1 MFLSARPPEL
11 VRYWG
16 RGAASLFLLGL
27 LALRPG
33 LALGFADEAARRAEI
48 ERTWAGSRQEIEAF
62 VNDPDNRAAGEGR
75 YYLQM
80 WTNDLVRYAISKRIV
95 AIRDPLLALY
105 DKEFDTLTHATD
117 YVFAYDPRAFG
128 VSRAR
133 LALAQPADLWVSPN
147 GEELVLSSSQFV
159 WHLASVSR
167 ALIEANQASEPVVR
181 PFLARALAVVTAH
194 LKRWALS
201 DKDRIFQRR
210 GYGSQYGM
218 YNHREFVQQL
228 RLRAFSGASYSNA
241 ITDIDTWIIAAAAEL
256 IAAHRLL
263 PGVAPLDNA
272 AATALAVYVREAT
285 AMLSERSQSQSLY
298 KPDGTPV
305 SGLVFDPGGFDGH
318 PDHRFAGYSGAEF
331 PTAEKAGPSGASWD
345 SSHGGRQPSVF
356 PSLYET
362 RGATGAAWPD
372 AGAIAAFARSFAFAV
387 FEGDLKRPRLRNFLD
402 GSNGWYRADLAK
414 HLGYPPFGLTCA
426 LLYMP
431 WGRYAAFEPA
441 IAPIVA
447 AAWRIVASDDPQDV
461 AFRNRMFET
470 PRENGGSGVPDAS
483 VRGASQ
489 WLFPLLAAYPLDP
502 ASPSVSK

>member
-285 AMLSERSQSQSLY
+285 AMLSEFPASFSTQAGLTGIPITASPAIPALNFPQPRRPVPLA
-298 KPDGTPV
+298 PAGTPATV
-305 SGLVFDPGGFDGH
+305 AANRRFFCRFTKRAARRERPG
-318 PDHRFAGYSGAEF
+318 
-331 PTAEKAGPSGASWD
+331 PTP
-345 SSHGGRQPSVF
+345 
-356 PSLYET
+356 
-362 RGATGAAWPD
+362 
-372 AGAIAAFARSFAFAV
+372 ARS
-387 FEGDLKRPRLRNFLD
+387 
-402 GSNGWYRADLAK
+402 
-414 HLGYPPFGLTCA
+414 
-426 LLYMP
+426 
-431 WGRYAAFEPA
+431 
-441 IAPIVA
+441 
-447 AAWRIVASDDPQDV
+447 
-461 AFRNRMFET
+461 
-470 PRENGGSGVPDAS
+470 
-483 VRGASQ
+483 
-489 WLFPLLAAYPLDP
+489 PLLREVSPLRSSR
-502 ASPSVSK
+502 AT